1 MCHTKNVSVRGVL
14 AGGPKPKRCS
24 VLLKFKS
31 ISRGDTNLDGKNGA
45 RTTSTRAAAAAA
57 AAAAAGADAPMCSET
72 DRLLAPLPFFPEHQH
87 DIFLQVL
94 FYDEN
99 VVCVGY
105 MHAMHLQNRLGARVL

>member
-1 MCHTKNVSVRGVL
+1 VSVRGVL
-14 AGGPKPKRCS
+14 AIGPKPKRCS
-24 VLLKFKS
+24 FLLKS
-31 ISRGDTNLDGKNGA
+31 ISRGVTHLDGINGA

-57 AAAAAGADAPMCSET
+57 AAAAAGADAPVCSEA

-105 MHAMHLQNRLGARVL
+105 MPTVHLHNRLGARVL